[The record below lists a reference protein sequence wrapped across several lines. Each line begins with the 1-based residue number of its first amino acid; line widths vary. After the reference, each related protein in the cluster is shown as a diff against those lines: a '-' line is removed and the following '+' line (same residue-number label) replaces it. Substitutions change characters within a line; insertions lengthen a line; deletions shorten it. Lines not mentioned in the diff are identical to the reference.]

1 LQGCGRGHLACSDEE
16 QAVGETDVRSSLVTI
31 GRWEWVALP
40 GLLGERL
47 RAKVD
52 TGAATSALHAF
63 DARIVDI
70 EGATTVTFQV
80 IDGHPPVTLTV
91 ENFTAVRSSNG
102 EREVR
107 PVVLVPLQVAGRT
120 FNVLATLTDRSAMRF
135 PVLLGRSTLA
145 GRFVVDPGRRAIHP
159 RPKLKAAQ

>member
-1 LQGCGRGHLACSDEE
+1 LRLAAPSLLARQVEE
-16 QAVGETDVRSSLVTI
+16 RAVGESVTESTLVTI

-40 GLLGERL
+40 GLLDERL

-63 DARIVDI
+63 DTRLVD
-70 EGATTVTFQV
+70 EAGATTVTFRV
-80 IDGHPPVTLTV
+80 LEDAPALTLPV

-107 PVVLVPLQVAGRT
+107 PVVLLPLQVAGRT
-120 FNVLATLTDRSAMRF
+120 FNVLATLADRSAMRF

-145 GRFVVDPGRRAIHP
+145 GRFIVDPGRRSIHP
-159 RPKLKAAQ
+159 RPKLKAGR

>member
-1 LQGCGRGHLACSDEE
+1 M
-16 QAVGETDVRSSLVTI
+16 GEPDVASTLVTI

-63 DARIVDI
+63 DASLVETD
-70 EGATTVTFQV
+70 GATTVTFRVLEDQ
-80 IDGHPPVTLTV
+80 PPVTLSV

-107 PVVLVPLQVAGRT
+107 PVVLMPLQVAGRT

-145 GRFVVDPGRRAIHP
+145 GRFIVDPGRRAIHP
-159 RPKLKAAQ
+159 RPRLKVTR

>member
-1 LQGCGRGHLACSDEE
+1 
-16 QAVGETDVRSSLVTI
+16 VGETDAGRTLVTI

-52 TGAATSALHAF
+52 TGAATSALHAS
-63 DARIVDI
+63 DARIVEVD
-70 EGATTVTFQV
+70 GATTVTFRVLEDQ
-80 IDGHPPVTLTV
+80 PAVTLAV

-107 PVVLVPLQVAGRT
+107 PVVLLPLQVAGRT
-120 FNVLATLTDRSAMRF
+120 FNVLATLADRSAMRY

-145 GRFVVDPGRRAIHP
+145 GRFIVDPGRRAIHP
-159 RPKLKAAQ
+159 RPKLKATQ

>member
-1 LQGCGRGHLACSDEE
+1 M
-16 QAVGETDVRSSLVTI
+16 LVTV

-40 GLLGERL
+40 GVLGERL

-52 TGAATSALHAF
+52 TGAATSALHAA
-63 DARIVDI
+63 DATIVQQD
-70 EGATTVTFQV
+70 GATTVTFR
-80 IDGHPPVTLTV
+80 ILPDHPPVTLEV

-102 EREVR
+102 EREIR

-120 FNVLATLTDRSAMRF
+120 FNVLATLADRSAMRF

-145 GRFVVDPGRRAIHP
+145 GRFIVDPGRRAIHP
-159 RPKLKAAQ
+159 KPKIKAGS

>member
-1 LQGCGRGHLACSDEE
+1 MED
-16 QAVGETDVRSSLVTI
+16 VGTPAKLVTI

-52 TGAATSALHAF
+52 TGAATSALHAA
-63 DARIVDI
+63 DTTIVERD
-70 EGATTVTFQV
+70 GATTVTFRILPDQ
-80 IDGHPPVTLTV
+80 PPVTLPV

-120 FNVLATLTDRSAMRF
+120 FNVLATLADRSAMRF

-145 GRFVVDPGRRAIHP
+145 GRFIVDPGRRAIHP
-159 RPKLKAAQ
+159 KPKIKAGS

>member
-1 LQGCGRGHLACSDEE
+1 VAEPD
-16 QAVGETDVRSSLVTI
+16 VGSTLVTI

-52 TGAATSALHAF
+52 TGAATSALHAME
-63 DARIVDI
+63 ARIVEAD
-70 EGATTVTFQV
+70 GATTVSFRV
-80 IDGHPPVTLTV
+80 LADRPPLTLPV

-145 GRFVVDPGRRAIHP
+145 GRFIVDPGRRAIHP
-159 RPKLKAAQ
+159 RPKLKAAP

>member
-1 LQGCGRGHLACSDEE
+1 LRGDVGTGVTGEE
-16 QAVGETDVRSSLVTI
+16 SAVGETDVASRLVTI

-63 DARIVDI
+63 DVRLVERD
-70 EGATTVTFQV
+70 GGTTVTFHVLEEQ
-80 IDGHPPVTLTV
+80 PPITLAV

-107 PVVLVPLQVAGRT
+107 PVVLLPLQVAGRT
-120 FNVLATLTDRSAMRF
+120 FNVLATLADRSAMRY

-145 GRFVVDPGRRAIHP
+145 GRFIVDPGRRAIHP

>member
-1 LQGCGRGHLACSDEE
+1 M
-16 QAVGETDVRSSLVTI
+16 GEPEVSSTLVTI

-63 DARIVDI
+63 DASIV
-70 EGATTVTFQV
+70 EEEHRTTVTFRVLEDQ
-80 IDGHPPVTLTV
+80 PAVTLQV

-120 FNVLATLTDRSAMRF
+120 FNVLATLTDRSSMRY

-145 GRFVVDPGRRAIHP
+145 GRFIVDPGRRAIHP

>member
-1 LQGCGRGHLACSDEE
+1 VEG
-16 QAVGETDVRSSLVTI
+16 TDASPTLVTI

-40 GLLGERL
+40 GLLGDRL

-52 TGAATSALHAF
+52 TGAATSALHAV
-63 DARIVDI
+63 DATIVEDA
-70 EGATTVTFQV
+70 GATTVTFRIIEDQ
-80 IDGHPPVTLTV
+80 PSVTLAV

-120 FNVLATLTDRSAMRF
+120 FNVLATLTDRSAMRY

-145 GRFVVDPGRRAIHP
+145 GRFIVDPGRRAIHP
-159 RPKLKAAQ
+159 KPRIKAGP

>member
-1 LQGCGRGHLACSDEE
+1 
-16 QAVGETDVRSSLVTI
+16 VGEPDVGSTLVTI

-63 DARIVDI
+63 DARIV
-70 EGATTVTFQV
+70 EEGGATTVSFRVLEDQ
-80 IDGHPPVTLTV
+80 PAVTLPV

-107 PVVLVPLQVAGRT
+107 PVVLLPLQVAGRT

-145 GRFVVDPGRRAIHP
+145 GRFIVDPGRRAIHP

>member
-1 LQGCGRGHLACSDEE
+1 
-16 QAVGETDVRSSLVTI
+16 VGSPDVGSTLVTI

-52 TGAATSALHAF
+52 TGAATSALHAS
-63 DARIVDI
+63 DARIVEE
-70 EGATTVTFQV
+70 EGLTTVTFQ
-80 IDGHPPVTLTV
+80 ILEDQPTVTLPV

-107 PVVLVPLQVAGRT
+107 PVVLLPLQVAGRT
-120 FNVLATLTDRSAMRF
+120 FNVLATLTDRSAMRY

-145 GRFVVDPGRRAIHP
+145 GRFIVDPGRRAIHP
-159 RPKLKAAQ
+159 RPRLKAAP

>member
-1 LQGCGRGHLACSDEE
+1 VVVEP
-16 QAVGETDVRSSLVTI
+16 DVQSALVTI

-52 TGAATSALHAF
+52 TGAATSALHAY
-63 DARIVDI
+63 DTRIVDAA
-70 EGATTVTFQV
+70 GATTVTFRV
-80 IDGHPPVTLTV
+80 LDDGPEVSLPV

-107 PVVLVPLQVAGRT
+107 PVVLIPLQVAGRT
-120 FNVLATLTDRSAMRF
+120 FNVLATLADRSAMRF

-145 GRFVVDPGRRAIHP
+145 GRFIVDPGRRAIHP
-159 RPKLKAAQ
+159 RPRLKAGK